1 MIKDE
6 GLKFSH
12 SLKYSAS
19 RAVRCQSEE
28 NMSLYDQINDEIVL
42 MDAGEQ
48 KWIGQD
54 LPLESMMAVEL
65 LLQDLQ
71 EDKVIKIR
79 RKNHEKHTGMK
90 QVDRILVEKL

>member
-1 MIKDE
+1 M
-6 GLKFSH
+6 
-12 SLKYSAS
+12 A
-19 RAVRCQSEE
+19 ACCQSEG

-65 LLQDLQ
+65 MLQDLQ

>member
-1 MIKDE
+1 MIKNE

-19 RAVRCQSEE
+19 MAVRCQSEE